1 METLYNSQWR
11 NKKKTDT
18 IVPTDIRLKWCTI
31 QIQNDIMK
39 KSKNRKRSLDK
50 IKPPQRTVSENRWC
64 GIVNIS
70 FPINITFLEVSRS
83 LNKINIAIS

>member
-18 IVPTDIRLKWCTI
+18 IMPTDIRLKWCTI

-39 KSKNRKRSLDK
+39 TGTNRKGAWTK
-50 IKPPQRTVSENRWC
+50 QTFTRTVSENRWC

-70 FPINITFLEVSRS
+70 YPVNSTFLEVSRS